1 MAENGSKEFS
11 MISRDDFSAAQ
22 ERVSRF
28 AHRTPFFTSAT
39 LDAMTGAR
47 ISFKAESFQKGGA
60 FKFRGAINSV
70 HSLGE
75 EEASRGVA
83 THSSGN
89 HAQAL
94 ALAAGTRNIPAFI
107 VMPENAPPVKIAAV
121 RGYGAQITF
130 CEASLKARES
140 TLAAL
145 VNEHGAAFIH
155 PSDDLRVIAGQG
167 TALLELLEQQPDIE
181 VVLVPVGGGGLAS
194 GCALAAALFHPEVA
208 VYGVEPEQA
217 DDAYRSLTTGILVR
231 PEHPDTI
238 ADGLRTAL
246 GPNTFS
252 ILGKHLAGIVTVS
265 EESIAEAMKLI
276 WERMKLVVEPSGAV
290 PLAALLEKKLPQC
303 EEKRVGIILSGGNV
317 NLPGG
322 NR

>member
-1 MAENGSKEFS
+1 
-11 MISRDDFSAAQ
+11 MIDREDFTAAR

-28 AHRTPFFTSAT
+28 AHRTQLFTST
-39 LDAMTGAR
+39 SLDAMTGAR
-47 ISFKAESFQKGGA
+47 IRFKAESFQKGGA
-60 FKFRGAINSV
+60 FKFRGAINAV

-94 ALAAGTRNIPAFI
+94 ALAAASRKIPAYI

-121 RGYGAQITF
+121 REYGAQITF
-130 CEASLKARES
+130 CEASLEARES
-140 TLAAL
+140 TLAEI
-145 VNEHGAAFIH
+145 VSEHGAVFIH

-181 VVLVPVGGGGLAS
+181 AVLVPVGGGGLAS
-194 GCALAAALFHPEVA
+194 GCALAAALFHPQVA

-252 ILGKHLAGIVTVS
+252 ILGRHLAGIVTVS
-265 EESIAEAMKLI
+265 EESIEKAMRLI

-290 PLAALLEKKLPQC
+290 PLAGLLEKKLPQC
-303 EEKRVGIILSGGNV
+303 KGKRIGIILSGGNV
-317 NLPGG
+317 TIPGG